1 MKRLKDILKTSLVV
15 VVVATTSVSCGER
28 PASDPADDTST
39 AEAITNKS
47 ESTQNLSKP
56 RPAPIGDT
64 AVTGEQAD
72 HFGDLPPNVD
82 SVTRQQVELDKQKQ
96 LEENP
101 NQRPK
106 ITTPTNRSADGSRK
120 SNQ

>member
-1 MKRLKDILKTSLVV
+1 MKNLKDILKTGFALAVV
-15 VVVATTSVSCGER
+15 TTLTVSCGER

-39 AEAITNKS
+39 AEAITEKS
-47 ESTQNLSKP
+47 KSTQNLNEP

-72 HFGDLPPNVD
+72 QFGNLPPNVD
-82 SVTRQQVELDKQKQ
+82 SVSRERVELDKQRQ
-96 LEENP
+96 LKENP

-106 ITTPTNRSADGSRK
+106 ISTQPNRSADGSRE
-120 SNQ
+120 Q